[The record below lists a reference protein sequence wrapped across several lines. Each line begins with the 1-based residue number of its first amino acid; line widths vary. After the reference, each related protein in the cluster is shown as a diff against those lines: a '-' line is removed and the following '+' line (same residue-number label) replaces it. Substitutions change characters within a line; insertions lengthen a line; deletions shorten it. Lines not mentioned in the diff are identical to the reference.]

1 MAYRCR
7 LSALGVTLLIGA
19 AELRA
24 QCPDGSPPPCAQRVA
39 SATRVANPP
48 LDERTWIVMPFDN
61 VSNSTDIE
69 WLRTASANLLYLDM
83 SRWQDIRVVDDERV
97 ADLLRESTTSTAQ
110 TLSLSSALA
119 IAKKAGAG
127 KLVMGD
133 LIKSG
138 NRTMMT
144 AKIFDV
150 RNGQR
155 TNTVRDETSVQDS
168 VIPLFGRLAR
178 KILKVDPPPGSSVGM
193 VGTTSVRAYQA
204 YSQGVQALNRLDL
217 DAAKGHLRRALEL
230 DSTFALA
237 HFKLTTAL
245 GWFEGGD
252 PRRLAHAEASWR
264 FGNSLPER
272 ERRLIEAQ
280 LWHIRGDLAK
290 ATELYAAGVKADSF
304 DVEAW
309 HGLGEATYHDNTVL
323 RDPADTT
330 RVRFRTD
337 WTLAMRAFERVLA
350 LDPSYHVAYPHLV
363 DMPRLAFRGGCL
375 FDAERRCT
383 VNYAALVRFIGD
395 SIATTPLAFR
405 DSTLFRAQVDEFV
418 RQGGLRRQLA
428 RADTMSLRWL
438 SVASGETYA
447 LIDRGRVLSMLG
459 RVREASDVLSR
470 AGGIGGPV
478 ERAMAIQARIE
489 VALKALNIRE
499 ARRLYDSVRAVPTAS
514 QTLLSYN
521 DGVLTTISLGDW
533 LGRQLG
539 WTFGQF
545 AASEPFLRGFGN
557 MPSPITMRYRRAFA
571 RLMAGLPDSI
581 GAAQQANFDDN
592 TQRLGAAS
600 ATRSGA
606 TVLAWGL
613 NAPREKWPA
622 LDTTVQ
628 DQRAQIAVAAMR
640 KDVAA
645 LRASAQMFDSTS
657 RAITAAF
664 LPDTALSL
672 IAVEAYLAAGDSL
685 AALRTLRFALDTAL
699 ATRDLLAPISA
710 SQTVFYAAV
719 LPRLMLQRADL
730 AAALGHK
737 DEARL
742 WYGRLLELWSNA
754 DAELQPTIARV
765 RRAVAALGAA

>member
-1 MAYRCR
+1 MPFRPR
-7 LSALGVTLLIGA
+7 ISALVVTLLVGA
-19 AELRA
+19 AEAGA
-24 QCPDGSPPPCAQRVA
+24 QCPDGSPPPCPQRVA
-39 SATRVANPP
+39 SAARVANPP

-61 VSNSTDIE
+61 VSNSADIE
-69 WLRTASANLLYLDM
+69 WLRNASANLLYLDM

-97 ADLLRESTTSTAQ
+97 ADLLREAPASPGK

-178 KILKVDPPPGSSVGM
+178 RILRVDPPPGSSVGM

-217 DAAKGHLRRALEL
+217 DGAKQHLRRALEL

-237 HFKLTTAL
+237 HFKLTTAM

-264 FGNSLPER
+264 FGNSLPPR

-280 LWHIRGDLAK
+280 LWHIRGDLGK
-290 ATELYAAGVKADSF
+290 ASELYAAGVKADSF

-323 RDPADTT
+323 RDAADTT
-330 RVRFRTD
+330 RARFRTD
-337 WTLAMRAFERVLA
+337 WTLATRAFERVLA

-363 DMPRLAFRGGCL
+363 DMPRHAFRQGCV

-383 VNYAALVRFIGD
+383 VNYGALVRFIGD

-405 DSTLFRAQVDEFV
+405 DSIAFRAQIEEFV

-459 RVREASDVLSR
+459 RVQEASDVLSR
-470 AGGIGGPV
+470 AGAVGGPV
-478 ERAMAIQARIE
+478 ERAMVMQLRIE
-489 VALKALNIRE
+489 LALKAMNITE
-499 ARRLYDSVRAVPTAS
+499 ARRLFDSVRAVPAAA
-514 QTLLSYN
+514 QMTLAYN
-521 DGVLTTISLGDW
+521 DGVLTSISLGDW

-539 WTFGQF
+539 WTFGRF
-545 AASEPFLRGFGN
+545 ALSEPFLRGFGAQ
-557 MPSPITMRYRRAFA
+557 PTPLILRYRRGFA
-571 RLMAGLPDSI
+571 RLMAGIPDSI
-581 GAAQQANFDDN
+581 GPAQQALFDDN
-592 TQRLGAAS
+592 VSRLGTAVASRAA
-600 ATRSGA
+600 AQ
-606 TVLAWGL
+606 VLAWGL
-613 NAPREKWPA
+613 NAPRSQWPA
-622 LDTTVQ
+622 IDTSLKDLRLRPV
-628 DQRAQIAVAAMR
+628 VAAMR
-640 KDVAA
+640 KDAAA
-645 LRASAQMFDSTS
+645 LRASARIFDSTS
-657 RAITAAF
+657 RAITSAY

-672 IAVEAYLAAGDSL
+672 VAVEAYIAAGDSL
-685 AALRTLRFALDTAL
+685 AALQSLRFVLDSALT
-699 ATRDLLAPISA
+699 TRDLLFPITGSG
-710 SQTVFYAAV
+710 TVFYAAT

-730 AAALGHK
+730 AAALGRK
-737 DEARL
+737 DEARV

-765 RRAVAALGAA
+765 RRAVAALGAS